1 MHRRTDRSGDR
12 SGAVRISAALLLAAG
27 VFALPLSAVGKPA
40 PAKPS
45 AAGTAP
51 ARATAP
57 SAGTA
62 SLSAKA
68 ADEATLPQSR
78 VPPFAQVDTNHDG
91 KIEWKEAQ
99 AVKVPKKIFDQF
111 DFNKNGTLSQT
122 EWLFVRLHMT
132 DFAPPKASSGK
143 AGAAGH

>member
-1 MHRRTDRSGDR
+1 MHRRKYRSDDRL
-12 SGAVRISAALLLAAG
+12 GAVRISAALILAAG
-27 VFALPLSAVGKPA
+27 ALALPLSAVAKAA
-40 PAKPS
+40 PAKAP

-51 ARATAP
+51 PPSTAP
-57 SAGTA
+57 SASTA
-62 SLSAKA
+62 SLTAKA
-68 ADEATLPQSR
+68 SDEATLPQSR

-91 KIEWKEAQ
+91 KIEWKEAK

-132 DFAPPKASSGK
+132 DFAPPKATAGK
-143 AGAAGH
+143 AGTAGH